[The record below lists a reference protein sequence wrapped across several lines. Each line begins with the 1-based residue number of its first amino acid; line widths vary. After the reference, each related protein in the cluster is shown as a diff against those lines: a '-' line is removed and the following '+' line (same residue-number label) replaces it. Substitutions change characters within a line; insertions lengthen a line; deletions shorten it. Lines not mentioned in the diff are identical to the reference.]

1 MTLARSDVIAGPAI
15 ITFDSQTIYTEGD
28 IRLVPL
34 LQLTPIQTAMF
45 GIVGQARDTFL
56 WELTFTP
63 SGQWSAGHIGVLW
76 PYTNPTRG
84 TSVFG
89 AADKNVVIQT
99 LAGQQIT
106 LKAGAVTQM
115 PELNLSASGPVIGQV
130 TMQAVGTDDTAWSD
144 AAKRAAVAAVAFF
157 DTSFDPADIKVCHY
171 DIAWGAASP
180 WDAIETEDGVRI
192 QFNINFP
199 ERRTDRAGILD
210 KYIDSVDVQARF
222 IPVGISESQWLTKMS
237 IQGANVLRGTKLSNT
252 DDLVIS
258 AALSGGYPNVTV
270 YDANIVDGSLVFGTP
285 LRTGEVVLQPIR
297 RFTMGAAQALFAVT
311 SSP

>member
-1 MTLARSDVIAGPAI
+1 MTMARSDIIAGPAI
-15 ITFDSQTIYTEGD
+15 VTFDSQTIYTEGD

-144 AAKRAAVAAVAFF
+144 AAKRAAVAAVAFA
-157 DTSFDPADIKVCHY
+157 DTSFDPADIKVCGY
-171 DIAWGAASP
+171 DIAWGTASP

-297 RFTMGAAQALFAVT
+297 RFTTGAAQALFAVT